1 MTEVSAAQRL
11 MALREELTERL
22 ARVRTHVG
30 HREEAVE
37 RDFAEQAVQREND
50 EVVEQLGVRL
60 DGELAAI
67 DAALARL
74 EAGTYAQ
81 CAQCGEP
88 IGAARQAALPMT
100 AVCVACAART

>member
-1 MTEVSAAQRL
+1 MTEVSAVQKL
-11 MALREELTERL
+11 TALREELTARL
-22 ARVRTHVG
+22 ARVRAHVG

-50 EVVEQLGVRL
+50 EVVEHLGVRL

-74 EAGTYAQ
+74 AAGTYDE
-81 CAQCGEP
+81 CARCGQP
-88 IGAARQAALPMT
+88 VGAERRAALPMT
-100 AVCVACAART
+100 AVCVSCAART